1 MADTESLVTDTTSSP
16 LLDKKTEEHGLV
28 TESSQ
33 DAQLGRSSVEN
44 NVEGENNK
52 IASEL
57 QVPEAL
63 DCKSPSVVSEK
74 PSLNL
79 WTTNKEVIRIDQLQK
94 LKRIQL
100 YDWPK
105 NWDFLLDKYKSLSE
119 EMAVIKD
126 NKDRIQQQIDKLK
139 NISVPEDNKERKALN
154 SGPIPKTASG
164 MIGWKS
170 GQEYLK
176 TQYPAYLWER
186 HYKVAFE
193 KQLGWPKDPYP

>member
-105 NWDFLLDKYKSLSE
+105 NWDFLLDKYKSVE
-119 EMAVIKD
+119 EKIIFV
-126 NKDRIQQQIDKLK
+126 
-139 NISVPEDNKERKALN
+139 
-154 SGPIPKTASG
+154 
-164 MIGWKS
+164 
-170 GQEYLK
+170 EY
-176 TQYPAYLWER
+176 
-186 HYKVAFE
+186 
-193 KQLGWPKDPYP
+193 